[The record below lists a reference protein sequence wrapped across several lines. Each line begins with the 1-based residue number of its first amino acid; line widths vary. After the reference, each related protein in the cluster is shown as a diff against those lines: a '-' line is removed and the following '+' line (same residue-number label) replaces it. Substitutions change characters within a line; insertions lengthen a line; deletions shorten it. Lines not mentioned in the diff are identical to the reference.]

1 METVN
6 HDAMRAANMRSI
18 FNCIRA
24 NGPVTKR
31 QIQDRTLLSWGS
43 VSNLCGILLERGVI
57 TQQKAQSAG
66 PGRTPSGFDINV
78 EDNLIIGID
87 VNLIGMTGVV
97 IDLRS
102 RVITRTRQAIE
113 SRHSGEVLAQMK
125 ALVSH
130 LLQKVPSGSV
140 KGIAVAFP
148 GQVDADRGIS
158 IWTHQFGTFSSVN
171 IRQYLQ
177 DAFGLEVIL
186 EHDPDCMAYSE
197 HLLGAAQDIDNF
209 IFVRLSLGISMGMME
224 DGSIYRGQR
233 GVTGELGHMTLVP
246 QGKKCLCGNRGCLET
261 ISSTRAILEQ
271 CRLAL
276 RQGRAK
282 GLADRLHNHYEALT
296 LEEAASAARAGD
308 RDVKRIFSRAADY
321 AGLAIANAANLID
334 PGAVVLGGELAEYGD
349 LYVEPLQHSLAR
361 RAFGGALPL
370 RIAQVG
376 SDAAALGAASL
387 FIERVFMR
395 LSEGA

>member
-6 HDAMRAANMRSI
+6 HDAMRTANMRSI

-24 NGPVTKR
+24 HGPVTKR

-57 TQQKAQSAG
+57 TEQKAQSAG
-66 PGRTPSGFDINV
+66 PGRIPSGFDINV

-102 RVITRTRQAIE
+102 RVVTRTRQPIV
-113 SRHSGEVLAQMK
+113 SHRSGEVLEQMK
-125 ALVSH
+125 VLVSH

-140 KGIAVAFP
+140 RGIAVAFP
-148 GQVDADRGIS
+148 GQVDAARGIS

-224 DGSIYRGQR
+224 GGSIYRGQR
-233 GVTGELGHMTLVP
+233 GVTGELGHMTMIP

-261 ISSTRAILEQ
+261 LSSTRAILER

-276 RQGRAK
+276 QQGRAK
-282 GLADRLHNHYEALT
+282 RLAGSLHGHYEALT

-308 RDVKRIFSRAADY
+308 RDVRRIFSRAADY

-349 LYVEPLQHSLAR
+349 LYVEPLRRSLAR

-395 LSEGA
+395 LSEGV